1 MNLEDI
7 KKLLHANVL
16 TPEISLNT
24 EITSAVASDL
34 MSDVL
39 HNQLP
44 ADVLLTGLTN
54 NQAVRTC
61 EISGISAIIFVRG
74 KLPEGDTIKLAESCN
89 IPLLAC
95 DLSMFE
101 VCGLLFS
108 LGIKAPRNQ
117 NGKGN
122 NPSGRI

>member
-1 MNLEDI
+1 VNLKDI
-7 KKLLHANVL
+7 KESLHAKAL
-16 TPEISLNT
+16 TPEISLDT
-24 EITSAVASDL
+24 EITSAIASDL

-39 HNQLP
+39 HSQSP

-61 EISGISAIIFVRG
+61 DISGIKAIIFVRG
-74 KLPEGDTIKLAESCN
+74 KLPGVDTVRLAESCN

-95 DLSMFE
+95 NLSMFE

-108 LGIKAPRNQ
+108 LGIRTPCDQ

-122 NPSGRI
+122 NSSGRI